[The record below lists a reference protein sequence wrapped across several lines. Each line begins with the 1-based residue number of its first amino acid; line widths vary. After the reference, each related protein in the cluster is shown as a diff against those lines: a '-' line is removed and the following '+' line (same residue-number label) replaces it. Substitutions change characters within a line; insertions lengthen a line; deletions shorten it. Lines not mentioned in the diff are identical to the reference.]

1 YCIFNPENK
10 LRDFFYLLMSKT
22 INLGNKGEDL
32 AAEMLAE
39 KGYVIISANWRDKHK
54 EIDIIAMDDD
64 TLVFVEVKTRS
75 ENFWGNPEEFVS
87 RKKQKLLINAAE
99 AYIAETGF
107 TGNSRFDVVS
117 VLYLKSGMEI
127 EHIIEAFYP

>member
-1 YCIFNPENK
+1 
-10 LRDFFYLLMSKT
+10 MSKT

-75 ENFWGNPEEFVS
+75 ENFWGNP
-87 RKKQKLLINAAE
+87 KNL
-99 AYIAETGF
+99 
-107 TGNSRFDVVS
+107 
-117 VLYLKSGMEI
+117 
-127 EHIIEAFYP
+127 

>member
-1 YCIFNPENK
+1 
-10 LRDFFYLLMSKT
+10 MSKT

>member
-1 YCIFNPENK
+1 
-10 LRDFFYLLMSKT
+10 MAKT

-54 EIDIIAMDDD
+54 EIDIIAMDGD

-75 ENFWGNPEEFVS
+75 EDFWGNPEEFIT

-117 VLYLKSGMEI
+117 VLYLKSGIQTNTSQEY
-127 EHIIEAFYP
+127 F